1 VGVYDCGCVY
11 VSVHVDVFGVF
22 ASVVERQQ
30 IVMQGV
36 VKSAEKAAATERELN
51 EFLAHEVRNP
61 LSGNVGPELCYL
73 SRQ

>member
-1 VGVYDCGCVY
+1 VYTIV
-11 VSVHVDVFGVF
+11 VASTFLFTSIVFGVF
-22 ASVVERQQ
+22 ASVVERRQQ

-36 VKSAEKAAATERELN
+36 VKALKGCTERELN